1 MADTGRGRNR
11 TADLLEMARRVI
23 EAKDEI
29 IELQKNR
36 IDWLTARLSEK
47 G

>member
-1 MADTGRGRNR
+1 MADTAP
-11 TADLLEMARRVI
+11 ADLLEMARRVI

>member
-11 TADLLEMARRVI
+11 TAERTRRVI